1 MALSQREKQK
11 NIKFMKEL
19 TKEEDELTG
28 YQNDLLLDISP
39 ELIGGDTKIVL
50 PGEKGYTD
58 WADRPE
64 NRKFFHNYVISDVTT
79 SADENDIEAALNYL
93 VWNPS
98 RSWGWDY
105 SKQ

>member
-1 MALSQREKQK
+1 MDVLVKMNRMALSQREKQK

-39 ELIGGDTKIVL
+39 ELIGRDTKIVL
-50 PGEKGYTD
+50 SGEEGYTD

-64 NRKFFHNYVISDVTT
+64 TRKQKIFPKLCNFRRY
-79 SADENDIEAALNYL
+79 Y
-93 VWNPS
+93 
-98 RSWGWDY
+98 Y
-105 SKQ
+105 F